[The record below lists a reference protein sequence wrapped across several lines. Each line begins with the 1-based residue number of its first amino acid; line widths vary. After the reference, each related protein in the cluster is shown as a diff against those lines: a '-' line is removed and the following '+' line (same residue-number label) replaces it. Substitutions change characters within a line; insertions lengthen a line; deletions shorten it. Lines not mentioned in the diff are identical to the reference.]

1 MKFLNTSNWLSVLT
15 MIVSI
20 ASIFISGY
28 VSSRNVIKKLGNDQK
43 LKRYQTYYIP
53 FIKAF
58 YEIKPKYWNFYDLRS
73 TVSKDNESLIFN
85 ISSLLYKNLEYMGKD
100 LPPLVAKFNLIADD
114 RYSTLSTALYSG
126 FINAPSVE
134 ESIKGVEE
142 VNELFDKIVVET
154 LQEATQLAKE
164 LKLEPIAK
172 PLLSS
177 YLDQKSRRPRLIAK
191 LKSEQKDYK

>member
-1 MKFLNTSNWLSVLT
+1 
-15 MIVSI
+15 
-20 ASIFISGY
+20 
-28 VSSRNVIKKLGNDQK
+28 
-43 LKRYQTYYIP
+43 
-53 FIKAF
+53 
-58 YEIKPKYWNFYDLRS
+58 
-73 TVSKDNESLIFN
+73 
-85 ISSLLYKNLEYMGKD
+85 MGKD
-100 LPPLVAKFNLIADD
+100 LPPLVARFNLIADE

-177 YLDQKSRRPRLIAK
+177 YLDQKSRRPKLIAK